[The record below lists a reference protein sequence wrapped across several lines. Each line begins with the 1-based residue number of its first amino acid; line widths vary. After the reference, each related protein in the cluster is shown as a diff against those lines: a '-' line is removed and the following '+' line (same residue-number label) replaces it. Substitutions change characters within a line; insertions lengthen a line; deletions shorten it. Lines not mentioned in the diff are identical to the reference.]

1 MKGATVFIT
10 WLYLERSERNDSI
23 MKKFTNAV
31 IYGHNDANEILVD
44 NGVIKA
50 IGKELGSADEVID
63 LGGKLVTAPY
73 VDPHLHLDYVYTLSE
88 LGREGA
94 GSGTLFEAIEMWPKF
109 KENLTVESVK
119 KLALKG
125 IKDEVSR
132 GVQHIRTHIDVT
144 DPKFTGLK
152 AMLELREEVKDKV
165 EIQIIAFPQQG
176 MYTYKGGREL
186 VEEALKMGADVVGG
200 IPHYEPAREFGEKSV
215 HDAVELALKYNK
227 LIDVHCDETD
237 DPQSRF
243 VELLNALVLMEDYGE
258 KTTASHTCSFGSADN
273 SYAYRMLDL
282 FKKSKMNFISCP
294 TENVYLQGRQDSYP
308 KRRGIT
314 RVKEFIESG
323 INIAFAQDSINDPWY
338 PMGNGNMMNI
348 LDNGIHVAQIMSP
361 EDIERDLDL
370 ITYNGARCLNIQD
383 RYGLDVGKDA
393 NFIVLD
399 GDSSFDVIRNRANVL
414 ASIRKGE
421 YLFKQKPVEYDVK
434 LDLGVNY

>member
-1 MKGATVFIT
+1 
-10 WLYLERSERNDSI
+10 
-23 MKKFTNAV
+23 MKKYTNAI
-31 IYGHNDANEILVD
+31 IYGHHDANEILVD
-44 NGVIKA
+44 NGVIKE
-50 IGKELGSADEVID
+50 IGKELGSADEIID
-63 LGGKLVTAPY
+63 LGGKLVIAPY

-88 LGREGA
+88 LGQTGA

-109 KENLTVESVK
+109 KETLTVESVK
-119 KLALKG
+119 RLALKG
-125 IKDEVSR
+125 IKDEVSQ
-132 GVQHIRTHIDVT
+132 GVQYIRTHIDVT
-144 DPKFTGLK
+144 DPTFTGLK
-152 AMLELREEVKDKV
+152 AMLELREELKNIV

-176 MYTYKGGREL
+176 MYTYKGGRDL

-200 IPHYEPAREFGEKSV
+200 IPHYEPAREFGERSI
-215 HDAVELALKYNK
+215 HEAVKLALKYDK

-243 VELLNALVLMEDYGE
+243 VELLNALVLMEDYGSR
-258 KTTASHTCSFGSADN
+258 TTASHTCSFGSADN
-273 SYAYRMLDL
+273 SYAYRMIDL

-323 INIAFAQDSINDPWY
+323 INVAFAQDSINDPWY

-348 LDNGIHVAQIMSP
+348 LDNGIHIAQIMSP
-361 EDIERDLDL
+361 EDIKTDLDL

-383 RYGLDVGKDA
+383 RYGLDVGKEA

-399 GDSSFDVIRNRANVL
+399 GDSPFDVIRNRARVL

-421 YLFKQKPVEYDVK
+421 YLFKQKPIEYDVK

>member
-1 MKGATVFIT
+1 
-10 WLYLERSERNDSI
+10 

-31 IYGHNDANEILVD
+31 IYGHKDANEILVD

-50 IGKELGSADEVID
+50 IGKDLGPAAEIID
-63 LGGKLVTAPY
+63 LGGKMVTAPY

-88 LGREGA
+88 LGQEGA

-109 KENLTVESVK
+109 KKNLTVEGVK
-119 KLALKG
+119 NLALRG
-125 IKDEVSR
+125 IRDEVSQ

-144 DPKFTGLK
+144 DPNFTALK
-152 AMLELREEVKDKV
+152 AMLEMKQELKDIV
-165 EIQIIAFPQQG
+165 EIQIVAFPQEG
-176 MYTYKGGREL
+176 MYTYRGGREL

-200 IPHYEPAREFGEKSV
+200 IPHYEPAREFGERSV
-215 HDAVELALKYNK
+215 HDIVKLAMKYDK

-237 DPQSRF
+237 DSQSRF
-243 VELLNALVLMEDYGE
+243 VELLNALVLMEDYGTR
-258 KTTASHTCSFGSADN
+258 TTASHTCSFGSADN
-273 SYAYRMLDL
+273 SYAYRMMDL
-282 FKKSKMNFISCP
+282 FKKSKMNFISPP
-294 TENVYLQGRQDSYP
+294 TENAYLQGRQDTYP
-308 KRRGIT
+308 KRRGLT

-323 INIAFAQDSINDPWY
+323 INVAFAQDSINDPWY

-348 LDNGIHVAQIMSP
+348 LDNGIHLAQIMSP
-361 EDIERDLDL
+361 KEIETNLDL

-399 GDSSFDVIRNRANVL
+399 GDSSFDVIRNRARVL
-414 ASIRKGE
+414 ASVRKGE
-421 YLFKQKPVEYDVK
+421 YLFKQKSLEFDVK

>member
-1 MKGATVFIT
+1 VKKLFKNVRLTGNDNIVDLYVEDGVF
-10 WLYLERSERNDSI
+10 
-23 MKKFTNAV
+23 K
-31 IYGHNDANEILVD
+31 EIGQNLQV
-44 NGVIKA
+44 
-50 IGKELGSADEVID
+50 ECEETID
-63 LGGKLVTAPY
+63 VGGKLVIPPY

-88 LGREGA
+88 LGQEGA

-109 KENLTVESVK
+109 KETLTVNSVK

-144 DPKFTGLK
+144 DPKFTALK
-152 AMLELREEVKDKV
+152 AMLELREELKNIV

-200 IPHYEPAREFGEKSV
+200 IPHYEPAREFGEKSI
-215 HDAVELALKYNK
+215 HDIVELALKYEK

-294 TENVYLQGRQDSYP
+294 TENAYLQGRQDSYP
-308 KRRGIT
+308 KRRGLT

-323 INIAFAQDSINDPWY
+323 INVAFAQDSINDPWY
-338 PMGNGNMMNI
+338 PMGNGNMMNV
-348 LDNGIHVAQIMSP
+348 LDNGIHLAQIMSP
-361 EDIERDLDL
+361 EDIKTDLNL

-383 RYGLDVGKDA
+383 RYGLEVGKAA

-399 GDSSFDVIRNRANVL
+399 GDSPFDVIRNRAGVL
-414 ASIRKGE
+414 ASVRKGE
-421 YLFKQKPVEYDVK
+421 YLFKQKPVEYDVQ
-434 LDLGVNY
+434 LDLGVKY